1 MTHASLFSG
10 IGGFDLAAEWAGWTN
25 VFNCEIDP
33 FCRKVLAYHF
43 PNAFQYED
51 IKTTDFRP
59 LRGGVDVLTG
69 GFPCQPF
76 SLAGKRKG
84 TDDNRYLWPEMLR
97 AIREIAPRWV
107 VGENVF
113 GIVNWSDGMVFEQV
127 CADLE
132 DAGYEVQSYLIPA
145 CAVDAPH
152 RRDRVW
158 FVAHRRNAENAI
170 GDGLQREFGKR
181 QAKSQEWRQ
190 RMSCTGDSKW
200 VRDQARVTT
209 NPDLFGDSAPC
220 ACGGADQQG
229 SHLAPREGKRRSGAE
244 RPDGLPD
251 VQWPDPDGG
260 HTGAEI
266 LQREGTISFC
276 ASNAT
281 TNAKCDRGGE
291 RHKQIQPEK
300 PKRERADSSCK
311 EWSIANSEVARR
323 GVLQDEIRTQRP
335 RMRNELPRIER
346 AIPNWERFPT
356 QSPVCGRDDGV
367 SARLDGI
374 TFPRWR
380 RESIKAYGNAVV
392 PQVVLRIF
400 ETINEYENN

>member
-25 VFNCEIDP
+25 VFNCEIDN
-33 FCRKVLAYHF
+33 FCKKVLRYHF
-43 PNAFQYED
+43 PAAIQYSNV
-51 IKTTDFRP
+51 KATDFTVH
-59 LRGGVDVLTG
+59 RGGVDVLTG

-113 GIVNWSDGMVFEQV
+113 GIVNWSEGMVFEQV

-132 DAGYEVQSYLIPA
+132 DAGYEVQPYLIPA

-170 GDGLQREFGKR
+170 GDGRQREFGKR

-190 RMSCTGDSKW
+190 RMSCTGDSQRL
-200 VRDQARVTT
+200 RDQARVTT

-244 RPDGLPD
+244 RSDGLPD
-251 VQWPDPDGG
+251 VQWLDPDSR

-266 LQREGTISFC
+266 LQREGTVGVCESRDVANPQSAGRTPC
-276 ASNAT
+276 AARPREVEP
-281 TNAKCDRGGE
+281 RGG
-291 RHKQIQPEK
+291 
-300 PKRERADSSCK
+300 DSG
-311 EWSIANSEVARR
+311 AVRR
-323 GVLQDEIRTQRP
+323 RFFDG
-335 RMRNELPRIER
+335 
-346 AIPNWERFPT
+346 FPT
-356 QSPVCGRDDGV
+356 QSPVCGRYDGV

-392 PQVVLRIF
+392 PQVVLQIF
-400 ETINEYENN
+400 QTINDYERN